1 MGTFFSNCPAIGKR
15 ARLSFIA
22 ATLLAAGG
30 VTQAQTTNP
39 PYPAAAVANAAR
51 GLPMTGWPDGRFL
64 SFSNTV
70 FVPPIVVV
78 SNEVIQVGDFRVTG
92 LSQASG
98 NRKLVAMH
106 LGVPVGVVARLLED
120 SAKDPQVQNSA
131 LAQELRGA
139 TIEFHFLLAEITG
152 TQPSPTMQQARTDAL
167 QALLLGDLS
176 RARDFYLTLHRPL
189 AGPTNLR
196 IVVGP

>member
-1 MGTFFSNCPAIGKR
+1 MGTFFSNCPAVGKR
-15 ARLSFIA
+15 LWLSLMP

-30 VTQAQTTNP
+30 VTQAQTTNR
-39 PYPAAAVANAAR
+39 PYPAAAVANATP
-51 GLPMTGWPDGRFL
+51 GLPTAGWPDGRFL

-78 SNEVIQVGDFRVTG
+78 SNGVIQVGDFRVTG
-92 LSQASG
+92 LSQSSG

-106 LGVPVGVVARLLED
+106 LGVPVGVVARLLEAY
-120 SAKDPQVQNSA
+120 AKDPQMQDSA

-152 TQPSPTMQQARTDAL
+152 SQPSPTSQQARTDAL

-176 RARDFYLTLHRPL
+176 SAREFYLALQRPP